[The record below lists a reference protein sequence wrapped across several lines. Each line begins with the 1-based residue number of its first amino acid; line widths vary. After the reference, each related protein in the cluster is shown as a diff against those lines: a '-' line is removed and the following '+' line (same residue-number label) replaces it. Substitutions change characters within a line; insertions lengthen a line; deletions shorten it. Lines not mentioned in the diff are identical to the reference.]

1 MKIFSIL
8 KKNKIIYN
16 INNNLDDLV
25 KKLDILEINN
35 NKIINDSNN
44 SEEDKIID
52 TEEYI
57 NKDYLKSLKERLK
70 EKIAMNNLSKIN
82 ETNNNKLKKK

>member
-57 NKDYLKSLKERLK
+57 NKDY
-70 EKIAMNNLSKIN
+70 
-82 ETNNNKLKKK
+82 